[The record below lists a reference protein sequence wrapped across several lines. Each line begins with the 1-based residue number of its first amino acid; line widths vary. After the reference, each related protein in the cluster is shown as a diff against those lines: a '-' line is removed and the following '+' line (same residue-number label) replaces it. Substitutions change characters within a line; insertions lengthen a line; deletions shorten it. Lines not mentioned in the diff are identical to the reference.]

1 MKIGIIGSTG
11 FIGSN
16 LKKNFSS
23 LSKNKYKVFSFS
35 SFKKTS
41 SEWISRICN
50 EIRYNKPDI
59 IINCAADQNLHND
72 KKAIIN
78 LINSNLTASSLF
90 LNQAVKNNNFKGFIC
105 FGTKWEFDENRKFNP
120 LNLYAATKHA
130 NDSLLKYFS
139 IKYNFAAI
147 SLKIFDIYGNDNKS
161 QTILNLLLKSYK
173 KKKILKISPGNQ
185 YLDYVHIDE
194 LHELITMICN
204 DITKNKLNGFETFT
218 VSSKKPIKLKSLIRK
233 LDYKLKYPLKVKI
246 GAKKYRENEA
256 MKPIKKIYNY
266 PGWKSKLNL
275 IKELEKIFDGQI

>member
-23 LSKNKYKVFSFS
+23 SGRTKFKIYSFS

-41 SEWISRICN
+41 SEWVNKICK
-50 EIRYNKPDI
+50 EIKYYKPDI
-59 IINCAADQNLHND
+59 IINCAADQNLYDD
-72 KKAIIN
+72 KKTIVN
-78 LINSNLTASSLF
+78 LINSNITANSLF

-139 IKYNFAAI
+139 KKYNFAAI
-147 SLKIFDIYGNDNKS
+147 SLKIFDIYGNGNKNK
-161 QTILNLLLKSYK
+161 TILNLLLKSYK

-185 YLDYVHIDE
+185 YLDYVHVDE
-194 LHELITMICN
+194 LYELVKMICD
-204 DITKNKLNGFETFT
+204 DIIKNKLIGFETFT

-233 LDYKLKYPLKVKI
+233 LDYTLKNPLKVKI
-246 GAKKYRENEA
+246 GAKRYRENEA
-256 MKPIKKIYNY
+256 MKAIKKIYNY
-266 PGWKSKLNL
+266 PSWKSKLNL
-275 IKELEKIFDGQI
+275 IKELEKIFDG

>member
-16 LKKNFSS
+16 LKNNFSS
-23 LSKNKYKVFSFS
+23 LAKTKYKIFSFS

-41 SEWISRICN
+41 SAWADKVCK
-50 EIRYNKPDI
+50 EIKHFKPDI
-59 IINCAADQNLHND
+59 IINCAADQNLYDN

-78 LINSNLTASSLF
+78 LINSNITANSLF
-90 LNQAVKNNNFKGFIC
+90 LTQAVKNKNFKGFIC

-139 IKYNFAAI
+139 TKNNFTVI
-147 SLKIFDIYGNDNKS
+147 SLKIFDIYGNDNKNK
-161 QTILNLLLKSYK
+161 TILNLLLKSYK
-173 KKKILKISPGNQ
+173 KNRILKISPGNQ
-185 YLDYVHIDE
+185 YLDYVHVDE
-194 LHELITMICN
+194 LYDLVKIICDDIIKKKLI
-204 DITKNKLNGFETFT
+204 GFKTFT

-233 LDYKLKYPLKVKI
+233 LDYTLKYPLKVKI
-246 GAKKYRENEA
+246 GAKRYRKNEA
-256 MKPIKKIYNY
+256 MKAIKKINNY

-275 IKELEKIFDGQI
+275 IKELKKIFDGQI